1 MSQSISILGCGWLG
15 LPLGEFLSKKG
26 LVIKGST
33 TKAEKFETLQSAG
46 IEPFILNLNPNL
58 EGERI
63 SQFFDSEILIIN
75 IPPRIRLN
83 KTDAHIE
90 QIKSLIEP
98 IKHSKIKQ
106 IIYVSS
112 TSVYPELNREVFEED
127 VTTPENSGSPILV
140 TAENILLDNFE
151 NVVIL
156 RCGGLMGYDRIPAKY
171 FAGWKGLTTGYTPVN
186 YIHRDDVVMIIDK
199 IISTGLERGIF
210 NAVSPIHPT
219 RKEIYEKIC
228 ETMPFEKAEFVEPTE
243 PQPYKIIN
251 SDKLIKTLAYEF
263 IFPNPLDYTY
273 QIIEKGA

>member
-26 LVIKGST
+26 LIIKGST
-33 TKAEKFETLQSAG
+33 TKAEKLETLQSAG

-63 SQFFDSEILIIN
+63 SQFFDSKILIIN

-98 IKHSKIKQ
+98 IKQSKIKQ

-199 IISTGLERGIF
+199 IISMGLERGIF

-251 SDKLIKTLAYEF
+251 SDKLIKTLDYEF

>member
-1 MSQSISILGCGWLG
+1 MGQTISILGCGWLG
-15 LPLGEFLSKKG
+15 LPLGELLKNKG
-26 LVIKGST
+26 HKIKGST
-33 TKAEKFETLQSAG
+33 TKTEKIKTLQDAG
-46 IEPFILNLNPNL
+46 IEPFMIKIDPNI
-58 EGERI
+58 EGENIGR
-63 SQFFDSEILIIN
+63 FFDSEILIIN

-98 IKHSKIKQ
+98 IRQSKVKQ

-127 VTTPENSGSPILV
+127 IKTPESSGSPILV
-140 TAENILLDNFE
+140 TAEKILQDNFE
-151 NVVIL
+151 NVVVL

-186 YIHRDDVVMIIDK
+186 YIHRDDVIMIIDK
-199 IISTGLERGIF
+199 ILSESLKSGVF
-210 NAVSPIHPT
+210 NTVSPIHPT

-243 PQPYKIIN
+243 PQPFKIIN
-251 SDKLIKTLAYEF
+251 SDKLIKTLGYEF
-263 IFPNPLDYTY
+263 IFANPLDYTY
-273 QIIEKGA
+273 QAVAVS